1 MFHTNSPGAD
11 CAASA
16 PQTLKNSP
24 EMCYTVAITRTG
36 GMTLERM
43 RQLVDYLNDMAYRYY
58 TLDDPSISD
67 AEYDKLYDELVKLE
81 AETGERLPDSP
92 TRRVGGEVLPGFE
105 PHTHIARLWSMGK
118 AQSVEELEEWAHRA
132 EKLRADAVA
141 AGAELPPI
149 TYVVEHK
156 FDGLTVNLTYE
167 GGRLVGAATRGN
179 GVVGEAILPQV
190 MTIRSI
196 PLSIPFTGRME
207 VHGEGFMRI
216 SVLEKYNETAKEPL
230 KNPRNA
236 AAGALRNLD
245 PAVTAARRLD
255 ACFYDVGFIEG
266 RPPFASQ
273 HEMLAFLRENRFP
286 VSSCEL
292 DAGSLA
298 EAVAAVRQIE
308 ESRGGLDYD
317 IDGAVIKID
326 DYATR
331 DALGYTDKFPRW
343 AVAYKFEA
351 EEQTTLLEDV
361 TWQIGR
367 TGKLTPVAKVAPVE
381 LAGATVRQATLNNW
395 QDIQRKRVKIGARVW
410 IRRSNE
416 VIPEIMGRVDEF
428 NDDERDVVKPEVCPS
443 CGAAL
448 EERGAHLF
456 CPNRDGCKPQVVMRL
471 SHFASRDAMDID
483 TFSEKTAGQLV
494 DAGLVQEAD
503 QLYGLTKE
511 QLCALDRF
519 GEKKADNLLAAL
531 EKSKDCKL
539 NSFIYAIGIPNIGT
553 KTARDLAERFGSVQ
567 ALRAATRD
575 ELTRMDDIGE
585 IVADSVVGFFADPA
599 NGRLVDALLA
609 AGVAPRWEQ
618 RDTSGGAFAGMTVVV
633 TGTLASMG
641 RSEAEEAI
649 RQAGGKAAGSV
660 SKKTSLVVAGENA
673 GSKLTEA
680 QALGIEVIGEAEFL
694 ERLGRQ

>member
-1 MFHTNSPGAD
+1 MD
-11 CAASA
+11 
-16 PQTLKNSP
+16 
-24 EMCYTVAITRTG
+24 
-36 GMTLERM
+36 RM
-43 RQLVDYLNDMAYRYY
+43 RELVDRLNETAYQYY
-58 TLDDPSISD
+58 TLDAPTISD
-67 AEYDKLYDELVKLE
+67 AEWDRLYDELVRLE
-81 AETGERLPDSP
+81 NETGERLPDSP
-92 TRRVGGEVLPGFE
+92 TRRVGGEVLSVFE

-118 AQSVEELEEWAHRA
+118 AQSVEALEEWARRA
-132 EKLRADAVA
+132 AKLRDDAIA
-141 AGAELPPI
+141 AGAGPLPPI

-179 GVVGEAILPQV
+179 GIVGEEILPQV

-196 PLSIPFTGRME
+196 PLSIPFMGRME

-245 PAVTAARRLD
+245 PNVTASRRLD

-266 RPPFASQ
+266 RAPFKSQ
-273 HEMLAFLRENRFP
+273 HEMLDFLRENRFP
-286 VSSCEL
+286 TSTCEI
-292 DAGSLA
+292 DAASLK
-298 EAVAAVRQIE
+298 EAVAAVRHIE
-308 ESRGGLDYD
+308 QTRGALDYD

-351 EEQTTLLEDV
+351 EEMTTTLEAVD
-361 TWQIGR
+361 WQIGR

-395 QDIQRKRVKIGARVW
+395 QDIQRKRVRLGAKVW

-428 NDDERDVVKPEVCPS
+428 SADERDIEKPGVCPS

-448 EERGAHLF
+448 VERGAHLF
-456 CPNRDGCKPQVVMRL
+456 CPNRDGCVPQIVMRL

-483 TFSEKTAGQLV
+483 TFSEKTARQLV
-494 DAGLVQEAD
+494 EAGLVQEAD
-503 QLYGLTKE
+503 QLYAL
-511 QLCALDRF
+511 QRDRLCALERF

-531 EKSKDCKL
+531 EKSKRCRL

-553 KTARDLAERFGSVQ
+553 KTARDLAERFGSMD
-567 ALRAATRD
+567 ALRAAD
-575 ELTRMDDIGE
+575 QAELVRMDDVGE
-585 IVADSVVGFFADPA
+585 IVAESIVAFFRDPA
-599 NGRLVDALLA
+599 NVRLVDALLA
-609 AGVAPRWEQ
+609 AGVNPTWER

-633 TGTLASMG
+633 TGTLASMS
-641 RSEAEEAI
+641 RAEAEEAI
-649 RQAGGKAAGSV
+649 RSAGGKAAGSV
-660 SKKTSLVVAGENA
+660 SKKTGLVVAGENA
-673 GSKLTEA
+673 GSKLAKA
-680 QALGIEVIGEAEFL
+680 QSLGVPVIDEGAFL
-694 ERLGRQ
+694 ERLGQEGKKGEQPPEVGGSV

>member
-1 MFHTNSPGAD
+1 M
-11 CAASA
+11 
-16 PQTLKNSP
+16 
-24 EMCYTVAITRTG
+24 
-36 GMTLERM
+36 ERM
-43 RQLVDYLNDMAYRYY
+43 RELVDYLNEMAYRYY
-58 TLDDPSISD
+58 TLDEPTIAD
-67 AEYDKLYDELVKLE
+67 AEYDRLYDELVKLE
-81 AETGERLPDSP
+81 EQTGQRLPDSP
-92 TRRVGGEVLPGFE
+92 TRRVGGAVLSGFE
-105 PHTHIARLWSMGK
+105 PHTHLARLWSMGK
-118 AQSVEELEEWAHRA
+118 AQSIEALEDWARRA
-132 EKLRADAVA
+132 EKLRADANA
-141 AGAELPPI
+141 AGASLPPI

-167 GGRLVGAATRGN
+167 GGRLVQAATRGN
-179 GVVGEAILPQV
+179 GITGEAILPQV

-196 PLSIPFTGRME
+196 PLRIPFEGRME

-245 PAVTAARRLD
+245 PGVTAARKLD
-255 ACFYDVGFIEG
+255 ACFYDIGYIEG
-266 RPPFASQ
+266 KSFATH

-286 VSSCEL
+286 VSACEI
-292 DAGSLA
+292 DAGSLP
-298 EAVAAVRQIE
+298 EAIAAVRQIE

-351 EEQTTLLEDV
+351 EEMTTLLEAVD
-361 TWQIGR
+361 WQIGR
-367 TGKLTPVAKVAPVE
+367 TGKLTPVARVAPVE

-428 NDDERDVVKPEVCPS
+428 SEGERDVVKPQVCPG

-448 EERGAHLF
+448 IERGAHLF
-456 CPNRDGCKPQVVMRL
+456 CPNRDGCKRQIVMRL

-483 TFSEKTAGQLV
+483 TFSEKTAEQLV
-494 DAGLVQEAD
+494 EAGLIREAD
-503 QLYGLTKE
+503 ELYALTRE

-519 GEKKADNLLAAL
+519 GEKKADNLLNAI

-539 NSFIYAIGIPNIGT
+539 SSFIYAVGIPNIGV
-553 KTARDLAERFGSVQ
+553 KTARDLAERFGDMD
-567 ALRAATRD
+567 ALRAATRE
-575 ELTRMDDIGE
+575 ELTRMDDVGD
-585 IVADSVVGFFADPA
+585 IVADSIALFFADPA
-599 NGRLVDALLA
+599 NIRLVDALLA
-609 AGVAPRWEQ
+609 AGVSPKWEKK
-618 RDTSGGAFAGMTVVV
+618 DTAGGPFAGMTVVV
-633 TGTLASMG
+633 TGTLSSMG
-641 RSEAEEAI
+641 RKEAEEAI
-649 RQAGGKAAGSV
+649 RDAGGKAAGSV
-660 SKKTSLVVAGENA
+660 SKKTSLVVAGEAA
-673 GSKLTEA
+673 GSKLDKA
-680 QALGIEVIGEAEFL
+680 RALGVEVIGEEEFL
-694 ERLGRQ
+694 RRLGRGSDGEAG